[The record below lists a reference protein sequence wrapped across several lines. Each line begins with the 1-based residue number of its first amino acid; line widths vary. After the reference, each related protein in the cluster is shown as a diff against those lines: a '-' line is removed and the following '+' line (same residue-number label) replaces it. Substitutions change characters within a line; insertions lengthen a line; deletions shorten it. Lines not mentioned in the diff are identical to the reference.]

1 MSVENINL
9 NFINKSADT
18 NNSGIVIYQQNVA
31 VDFDELTVAWR
42 VIQNVGQLDNH
53 RFVYPILFDMSARD
67 SYGSYTPQITADN
80 GNAYEMINDGS
91 GDILRLASNTAASPN
106 EVLAQNNL
114 PQGAIDICIYRDGKL
129 LAQKTGIAPCQK
141 AAFQF
146 QPRLYIGVASGVQEG
161 DVLSSALL
169 SQINGQINL
178 FGISSA
184 DIIMTGGGPNGT
196 PFDFHLEN
204 IAHD

>member
-18 NNSGIVIYQQNVA
+18 NNSRIVIYQQNVA
-31 VDFDELTVAWR
+31 VDFDELAVAWR
-42 VIQNVGQLDNH
+42 VTQNVGQLDNH

-80 GNAYEMINDGS
+80 GNTYEMIKDGS

-114 PQGAIDICIYRDGKL
+114 PQGAIDICICRDGKL
-129 LAQKTGIAPCQK
+129 LAQKDRHRAMPKGRVPIS
-141 AAFQF
+141 AASLYRRCLWGSGRGRVELCPA
-146 QPRLYIGVASGVQEG
+146 QPDQRPDQ
-161 DVLSSALL
+161 
-169 SQINGQINL
+169 
-178 FGISSA
+178 
-184 DIIMTGGGPNGT
+184 
-196 PFDFHLEN
+196 PFWYQ
-204 IAHD
+204 